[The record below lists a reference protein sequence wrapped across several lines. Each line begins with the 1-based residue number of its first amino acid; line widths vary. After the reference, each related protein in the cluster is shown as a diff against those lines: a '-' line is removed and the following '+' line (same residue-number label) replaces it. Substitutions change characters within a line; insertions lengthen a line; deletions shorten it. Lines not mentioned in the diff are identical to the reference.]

1 MELARL
7 GGDEFTALVPLN
19 QASDR
24 AQEVADLMLSQMSKP
39 LQLSGVPEVTI
50 GGSIGIAIYPD
61 DADDGDN
68 LITRADMAMYQ
79 AKQMGRLRWQRFTP
93 ACSRACIAS

>member
-7 GGDEFTALVPLN
+7 GGDEFTALVPLGN
-19 QASDR
+19 QGDR
-24 AQEVADLMLSQMSKP
+24 AQEVADQMLSQMTKP
-39 LQLSGVPEVTI
+39 LQLSGLPEVTI

-68 LITRADMAMYQ
+68 LITRADMAMY
-79 AKQMGRLRWQRFTP
+79 
-93 ACSRACIAS
+93 